1 MKLEPRKGRGSEH
14 AGSRPTNLGLPPFSA
29 LGLWDTYLTEQVPR
43 RRAFLLF
50 LRAGDE
56 KETVAADAAAAVPG
70 LGHLSNLHN
79 NSRPMWASSTSYCKL
94 PFFRL
99 HTFHFWKGGLV
110 TLNPGRR
117 RAGRLGGGRSPR
129 LCDLESLGSLRRS
142 GDGKVYQTQSQ
153 SETTGKAADLPRL
166 AESTKHDTFDVDFRR
181 SRAVDVDLDVVLV
194 VGKLQPGRW
203 GEAWRGT
210 RRART
215 PRRQPRPRH
224 LPCPHSAMPRALPAA
239 CQCHAMCLIR
249 A

>member
-1 MKLEPRKGRGSEH
+1 
-14 AGSRPTNLGLPPFSA
+14 
-29 LGLWDTYLTEQVPR
+29 
-43 RRAFLLF
+43 
-50 LRAGDE
+50 
-56 KETVAADAAAAVPG
+56 
-70 LGHLSNLHN
+70 
-79 NSRPMWASSTSYCKL
+79 MWASSTSYCKL

-99 HTFHFWKGGLV
+99 HSFHFWKGGLV

-166 AESTKHDTFDVDFRR
+166 AESTKHDTFDIDFRR

-203 GEAWRGT
+203 REAWRGDT
-210 RRART
+210 ESQDTTTTTSSSSLALSAFRYAQSLAGRLPMPCDVPDSCMYLPVPTQCSSRAWGDR
-215 PRRQPRPRH
+215 
-224 LPCPHSAMPRALPAA
+224 
-239 CQCHAMCLIR
+239 
-249 A
+249 

>member
-1 MKLEPRKGRGSEH
+1 MLSLGNTGIETSRSDVLAYLHDPRGETSSPGYHAHPRWEIVRQWHAVRNDLHNEMKLEPRKGRESEH

-29 LGLWDTYLTEQVPR
+29 LELWDTYLTEQVPR
-43 RRAFLLF
+43 RAFLLF
-50 LRAGDE
+50 LRACDE

-129 LCDLESLGSLRRS
+129 LLR
-142 GDGKVYQTQSQ
+142 
-153 SETTGKAADLPRL
+153 
-166 AESTKHDTFDVDFRR
+166 
-181 SRAVDVDLDVVLV
+181 
-194 VGKLQPGRW
+194 
-203 GEAWRGT
+203 
-210 RRART
+210 
-215 PRRQPRPRH
+215 
-224 LPCPHSAMPRALPAA
+224 M
-239 CQCHAMCLIR
+239 
-249 A
+249 